1 MPVTTSRTRRAPVH
15 WIAPLPGGRTIRMQR
30 RAVGATIALVV
41 VGLTVSVLAV
51 TTGVYHV
58 GLGDIGRAILG
69 RGDSTDRLIVV
80 DQRLPRTVAAWAIG
94 GAMGLS
100 GALFQTVSRNPLGS
114 PDIVG
119 FTTGAA
125 SGGLAAIL
133 LAGVTSSA
141 AIASGTILGGLA
153 TALVVYLLSSARG
166 VGGERLI
173 LVGIAVGAMLAS
185 INDYLITRAD
195 IEAAETARA
204 WQFGS
209 LNAISWSQAGPL
221 LVAVAVLIPVT
232 LAVSRPLAAL
242 EMGDDAAAGLG
253 VDARRVRARILFLGV
268 ALAAVSVAA
277 AGPIGFLALAAPQL
291 AKRLARSAGI
301 TLVVSIA
308 MGSTLLV
315 VADFAA
321 QRVLSPF
328 QIPVGLVTGAVGGL
342 YLLWLLSAT
351 GRR

>member
-291 AKRLARSAGI
+291 AKRLARRP
-301 TLVVSIA
+301 VSP
-308 MGSTLLV
+308 SSS
-315 VADFAA
+315 
-321 QRVLSPF
+321 RSR
-328 QIPVGLVTGAVGGL
+328 
-342 YLLWLLSAT
+342 W
-351 GRR
+351 GRRCS

>member
-1 MPVTTSRTRRAPVH
+1 M
-15 WIAPLPGGRTIRMQR
+15 PGGRTIRMQR

>member
-1 MPVTTSRTRRAPVH
+1 MTTSRTRRAPVH

>member
-1 MPVTTSRTRRAPVH
+1 
-15 WIAPLPGGRTIRMQR
+15 MQR

>member
-1 MPVTTSRTRRAPVH
+1 MTSKARRAPVH
-15 WIAPLPGGRTIRMQR
+15 WVARLPGGRTVRMQR
-30 RAVGATIALVV
+30 RAVGATVVLVV
-41 VGLTVSVLAV
+41 LGLAVSVLAV
-51 TTGVYHV
+51 TTGIYHV
-58 GLGDIGRAILG
+58 GLGDIGRALVG

-80 DQRLPRTVAAWAIG
+80 DQRLPRTLAAWAIG

-141 AIASGTILGGLA
+141 AIAAGTIIGGLA
-153 TALVVYLLSSARG
+153 TALVVYVLSSGRG
-166 VGGERLI
+166 VGGDRLI

-185 INDYLITRAD
+185 VNDYLITRAD

-209 LNAISWSQAGPL
+209 LNAISWTQVWPL
-221 LVAVAVLIPVT
+221 LLAVAVLIPLT

-253 VDARRVRARILFLGV
+253 VSAHRVRTRILFLGV

-291 AKRLARSAGI
+291 AQRLARSAGI

-328 QIPVGLVTGAVGGL
+328 QIPVGLVTGALGGL

-351 GRR
+351 DRR